1 VQLLLYVIDCSSSA
15 ALEGVGRGPSED
27 LRCLF
32 NELTLYDPALLAKPS
47 IVFANKTDLDG
58 MHCLEYVQYVLAD

>member
-1 VQLLLYVIDCSSSA
+1 VQLLLYVVDCSSSA
-15 ALEGVGRGPSED
+15 ALEGVGRGPSQD

-47 IVFANKTDLDG
+47 LVFANKIDIDG
-58 MHCLEYVQYVLAD
+58 V